1 MIVTSIKNKLK
12 KSWDIHSNSLN
23 CKGISVVYE
32 TTNIRPLL
40 LADAQLVLGHLFRSF
55 FIMENIG
62 QIVRSKKTGKSR
74 YTPINNDILQS
85 SQLTCEE
92 KTILIYLLS
101 LPEDWVVYKTVI
113 WGKMNIGRNRFNTH
127 WKGLVEKG
135 YIVSVRVIDTTTN
148 LVRGWNHI
156 VYEEPVLT
164 ESRIDQPSDLP
175 NIGLSEKQ
183 GIYKEDILQSNNT
196 TKEREGK
203 KEKLTPTEQ
212 ECIDEFIL
220 KGRSISEGVAF
231 FNYWESMNWTRKAGK
246 IQKWKMAVVSWI
258 EKSKTFN
265 KEIETS
271 PQIINRKVFSLKEYD
286 ERT

>member
-1 MIVTSIKNKLK
+1 
-12 KSWDIHSNSLN
+12 
-23 CKGISVVYE
+23 
-32 TTNIRPLL
+32 
-40 LADAQLVLGHLFRSF
+40 
-55 FIMENIG
+55 MENIG

-113 WGKMNIGRNRFNTH
+113 WQKMNIGRNRFNAH
-127 WKGLVEKG
+127 WKGLVDKG
-135 YIVSVRVIDTTTN
+135 YIVSVRVIDAETN

-164 ESRIDQPSDLP
+164 ESRIDQSSDLP
-175 NIGLSEKQ
+175 NLGLSENHT
-183 GIYKEDILQSNNT
+183 IYKGDIQQSNND
-196 TKEREGK
+196 TKEREK
-203 KEKLTPTEQ
+203 KEILTPTEQ

-220 KGRSISEGVAF
+220 KGKSISEGVAF

-265 KEIETS
+265 QDNTTT
-271 PQIINRKVFSLKEYD
+271 PQIIHRKLFNLQEYD

>member
-1 MIVTSIKNKLK
+1 MLIVV
-12 KSWDIHSNSLN
+12 
-23 CKGISVVYE
+23 CE
-32 TTNIRPLL
+32 TTDKDILPSANTQ
-40 LADAQLVLGHLFRSF
+40 LALEYLFGGF

-113 WGKMNIGRNRFNTH
+113 WQKMNIGRNRFNTH
-127 WKGLVEKG
+127 WKGLVDKG

-183 GIYKEDILQSNNT
+183 GIYKEHILQSNNLI
-196 TKEREGK
+196 KEREDDK
-203 KEKLTPTEQ
+203 PTLSPYVSKNPIKRTPTEQ

-220 KGRSISEGVAF
+220 KEQPISEGVAF
-231 FNYWESMNWTRKAGK
+231 FNYWESMNWQRNGGK
-246 IQKWKMAVVSWI
+246 IQKWKSCVASWI
-258 EKSKTFN
+258 QKSKTFN
-265 KEIETS
+265 QNNTTT
-271 PQIINRKVFSLKEYD
+271 PQIVNRKVFSLKDYD
-286 ERT
+286 ART

>member
-1 MIVTSIKNKLK
+1 
-12 KSWDIHSNSLN
+12 
-23 CKGISVVYE
+23 
-32 TTNIRPLL
+32 
-40 LADAQLVLGHLFRSF
+40 
-55 FIMENIG
+55 
-62 QIVRSKKTGKSR
+62 
-74 YTPINNDILQS
+74 
-85 SQLTCEE
+85 
-92 KTILIYLLS
+92 

-113 WGKMNIGRNRFNTH
+113 WQKMNIGRNRFNTH
-127 WKGLVEKG
+127 WKGLVDKG

-175 NIGLSEKQ
+175 NLGLSEKQ
-183 GIYKEDILQSNNT
+183 GIYKEDILQKNNT
-196 TKEREGK
+196 TKEREGN

-220 KGRSISEGVAF
+220 KGRTISEGVAF
-231 FNYWESMNWTRKAGK
+231 YNYWESMNWTRKAGK

-271 PQIINRKVFSLKEYD
+271 PQIINRKVFSLKDYD
-286 ERT
+286 ART

>member
-1 MIVTSIKNKLK
+1 
-12 KSWDIHSNSLN
+12 
-23 CKGISVVYE
+23 
-32 TTNIRPLL
+32 
-40 LADAQLVLGHLFRSF
+40 
-55 FIMENIG
+55 MENIG

-85 SQLTCEE
+85 SQMTCEE

-113 WGKMNIGRNRFNTH
+113 WQKMNIGRNRFNTH
-127 WKGLVEKG
+127 WKGLVDKG
-135 YIVSVRVIDTTTN
+135 YIVSVRVIDMETN

-164 ESRIDQPSDLP
+164 ESRTDQSSDLP
-175 NIGLSEKQ
+175 NLGLSEKQ

-196 TKEREGK
+196 TKEEGVK

-220 KGRSISEGVAF
+220 KGQPISEGVAF
-231 FNYWESMNWTRKAGK
+231 FNYWESMNWQRNGGK
-246 IQKWKMAVVSWI
+246 IQKWKSCVSSWI
-258 EKSKTFN
+258 AKSKTFN
-265 KEIETS
+265 QNNTTT
-271 PQIINRKVFSLKEYD
+271 PQIINRKVFNLQEYD

>member
-1 MIVTSIKNKLK
+1 M
-12 KSWDIHSNSLN
+12 
-23 CKGISVVYE
+23 YE

-113 WGKMNIGRNRFNTH
+113 WQKMNIGRNRFNTH
-127 WKGLVEKG
+127 WKGLVDKG

-175 NIGLSEKQ
+175 NLGLSEKQ
-183 GIYKEDILQSNNT
+183 GIYKEDILQKNNT
-196 TKEREGK
+196 TKEREGN

-220 KGRSISEGVAF
+220 KGRTISEGVAF
-231 FNYWESMNWTRKAGK
+231 YNYWESMNWTRKAGK

-271 PQIINRKVFSLKEYD
+271 PQIINRKVFSLKDYD
-286 ERT
+286 ART

>member
-1 MIVTSIKNKLK
+1 
-12 KSWDIHSNSLN
+12 
-23 CKGISVVYE
+23 
-32 TTNIRPLL
+32 
-40 LADAQLVLGHLFRSF
+40 
-55 FIMENIG
+55 MENIG

-74 YTPINNDILQS
+74 YTPINNEILQS

-113 WGKMNIGRNRFNTH
+113 WQKMNIGRNRFNTH
-127 WKGLVEKG
+127 WKGLVDKG
-135 YIVSVRVIDTTTN
+135 YIVSVRVIDAETN

-183 GIYKEDILQSNNT
+183 GIYKEDILQKNNN

-203 KEKLTPTEQ
+203 KDKLTPTEQ

-271 PQIINRKVFSLKEYD
+271 PQVINRKIFNLREYD

>member
-1 MIVTSIKNKLK
+1 M
-12 KSWDIHSNSLN
+12 
-23 CKGISVVYE
+23 YE
-32 TTNIRPLL
+32 TTNLDLLPL
-40 LADAQLVLGHLFRSF
+40 AYHQLVLGDLFKG
-55 FIMENIG
+55 FIFMENIG

-74 YTPINNDILQS
+74 YTPINNEILQS

-113 WGKMNIGRNRFNTH
+113 WQKMNIGRNRFNTH

-135 YIVSVRVIDTTTN
+135 YIVSVRVIDTETN

-164 ESRIDQPSDLP
+164 ECRTDQSSDLP
-175 NIGLSEKQ
+175 NFGLSEKQ
-183 GIYKEDILQSNNT
+183 YINKEHIQQKNNS
-196 TKEREGK
+196 TKEEGVK

-220 KGRSISEGVAF
+220 KGRTISEGVAF
-231 FNYWESMNWTRKAGK
+231 FNYWESMNWTRKAGR

-271 PQIINRKVFSLKEYD
+271 PQIINRNVFNLSDYE
-286 ERT
+286 

>member
-1 MIVTSIKNKLK
+1 
-12 KSWDIHSNSLN
+12 
-23 CKGISVVYE
+23 
-32 TTNIRPLL
+32 
-40 LADAQLVLGHLFRSF
+40 
-55 FIMENIG
+55 MENIG

-113 WGKMNIGRNRFNTH
+113 WQKMNIGRNRFNAH
-127 WKGLVEKG
+127 WKGLVDKG
-135 YIVSVRVIDTTTN
+135 YIVSVRVIDAETN

-164 ESRIDQPSDLP
+164 ECGTDQSSDLP
-175 NIGLSEKQ
+175 NLGLSENHT
-183 GIYKEDILQSNNT
+183 IYKEDIQQKNNY
-196 TKEREGK
+196 TKEGETK

-220 KGRSISEGVAF
+220 KGQSISEAVAF
-231 FNYWESMNWTRKAGK
+231 YHYWESMNWQRGNQK
-246 IQKWKMAVVSWI
+246 IKKWKSCVVSWI
-258 EKSKTFN
+258 QKSKTFN
-265 KEIETS
+265 KQNATQPTQ
-271 PQIINRKVFSLKEYD
+271 PQLKTFKLSDYE
-286 ERT
+286 

>member
-1 MIVTSIKNKLK
+1 
-12 KSWDIHSNSLN
+12 
-23 CKGISVVYE
+23 
-32 TTNIRPLL
+32 
-40 LADAQLVLGHLFRSF
+40 
-55 FIMENIG
+55 MENIG

-113 WGKMNIGRNRFNTH
+113 WQKMNIGRNRFNTH
-127 WKGLVEKG
+127 WKGLVDKG

-175 NIGLSEKQ
+175 NLGLSEKQ
-183 GIYKEDILQSNNT
+183 GIYKEDILQKNNT
-196 TKEREGK
+196 TKEREGN

-220 KGRSISEGVAF
+220 KGRTISEGVAF
-231 FNYWESMNWTRKAGK
+231 YNYWESMNWTRKAGK

-271 PQIINRKVFSLKEYD
+271 PQVVNRKLFNLHDYD
-286 ERT
+286 SRT

>member
-1 MIVTSIKNKLK
+1 
-12 KSWDIHSNSLN
+12 
-23 CKGISVVYE
+23 
-32 TTNIRPLL
+32 
-40 LADAQLVLGHLFRSF
+40 
-55 FIMENIG
+55 MENIG

-113 WGKMNIGRNRFNTH
+113 WQKMNIGRNRFNAH

-135 YIVSVRVIDTTTN
+135 YIVSVRVIDAETN

-164 ESRIDQPSDLP
+164 ECRTDQSSDLP
-175 NIGLSEKQ
+175 NLGLSENHT
-183 GIYKEDILQSNNT
+183 IYKGDIQQSNNL
-196 TKEREGK
+196 TKEEGVN

-220 KGRSISEGVAF
+220 KGRTISEGVAF

-265 KEIETS
+265 QDNTTT
-271 PQIINRKVFSLKEYD
+271 PQIIHRKVFNLQEYD

>member
-1 MIVTSIKNKLK
+1 
-12 KSWDIHSNSLN
+12 
-23 CKGISVVYE
+23 
-32 TTNIRPLL
+32 
-40 LADAQLVLGHLFRSF
+40 
-55 FIMENIG
+55 MENIG

-113 WGKMNIGRNRFNTH
+113 WQKMNIGRNRFNAH
-127 WKGLVEKG
+127 WKGLVDKG
-135 YIVSVRVIDTTTN
+135 YIVSVRVIDAETN

-164 ESRIDQPSDLP
+164 ESRIDQSSDLP
-175 NIGLSEKQ
+175 NLGLSENHT
-183 GIYKEDILQSNNT
+183 IYKGDIQQSNNLI
-196 TKEREGK
+196 KEREK
-203 KEKLTPTEQ
+203 KEILTPTEQ

-220 KGRSISEGVAF
+220 KGKSISEGVAF

-265 KEIETS
+265 QDNTTT
-271 PQIINRKVFSLKEYD
+271 PQIIHRKVFNLQEYD